1 MLCSAWHCFAT
12 SVLPFAAS
20 LCGAYFCFVLC
31 SALLWPALRSFG
43 FRCFA
48 LLAFLSLCAKCF
60 RLVRHV
66 LLCLLCIALLCCD
79 MRCVACFGFAW
90 PVPGKPPGLFSKP
103 SVFEKPC
110 VFKER
115 RFSSRFGRLAGT
127 SAVRDAVAGG
137 LPPLRRSAQNQLLA
151 QTLQQLSQLCG
162 VGIAV
167 GKYQACTVCF
177 A

>member
-1 MLCSAWHCFAT
+1 
-12 SVLPFAAS
+12 
-20 LCGAYFCFVLC
+20 
-31 SALLWPALRSFG
+31 
-43 FRCFA
+43 

-79 MRCVACFGFAW
+79 MRCVACFGGFAR

-115 RFSSRFGRLAGT
+115 R
-127 SAVRDAVAGG
+127 
-137 LPPLRRSAQNQLLA
+137 
-151 QTLQQLSQLCG
+151 
-162 VGIAV
+162 
-167 GKYQACTVCF
+167 
-177 A
+177 